1 MRQKKLILVLLLL
14 VLLCGCGKKQIE
26 CIYKNEKDEN
36 MKSYMRVTLMYEEDL
51 IKSEKLYAV
60 YQFKDEESA
69 TQKYSVIEKI
79 LEQDSTVKLEQMG
92 ERIVAQGEKNVTS
105 MQYDKKTKVAYYEQL
120 GYTCK

>member
-1 MRQKKLILVLLLL
+1 MKLKSLIILLLL
-14 VLLCGCGKKQIE
+14 ILLCGCGKKQIE

-36 MKSYMRVTLMYEEDL
+36 MKSYMRVTLVYEDEL

-69 TQKYSVIEKI
+69 SKNYSTIEKI
-79 LEQDSTVKLEQMG
+79 LEQDSSVNLEQMD
-92 ERIVAQGEKNVTS
+92 ERIVAQGEKDITS